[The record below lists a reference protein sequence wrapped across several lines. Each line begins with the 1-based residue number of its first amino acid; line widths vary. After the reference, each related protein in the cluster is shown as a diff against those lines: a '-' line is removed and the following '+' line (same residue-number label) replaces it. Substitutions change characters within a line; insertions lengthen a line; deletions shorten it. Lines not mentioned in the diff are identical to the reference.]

1 MENCEYPDIK
11 KINDNYKKII
21 SNYKNCTKNIKNIS
35 EDIKN
40 LENIHQV
47 YINSGDLSSL
57 NYSVYVDDIKHQI
70 NITKLE
76 YEYINQI
83 CSINIEKLYRDLFK
97 LYNRIIKILLL
108 IFRENKD
115 IIIKIWKSSEK
126 INFDSPDFKKFRK
139 SIKLI
144 SDNARSNNPTTNDNK
159 IFEEIK
165 KQFYIDI
172 IIYNDLEKTHTYNIE
187 DIIVIYDNLN
197 KRLEELI
204 LSRELIRI
212 NLVDIQSK
220 TDKGILGQ
228 TFIMDLNGKCDRIK
242 IDYIIMLKLLE
253 STINMHLNLS
263 DKYTNIS
270 QNIADE
276 VSCGE
281 DTTISED
288 MKKINKNV
296 DNDSDVD
303 IFLSKDGR
311 LRHSSIDTT

>member
-276 VSCGE
+276 VSCGD

>member
-1 MENCEYPDIK
+1 MENCEYLDIK

>member
-1 MENCEYPDIK
+1 MENIENPDIK

-21 SNYKNCTKNIKNIS
+21 GNYKICTKNIKNIS

-40 LENIHQV
+40 LENVHQV

-70 NITKLE
+70 NITKIE

-83 CSINIEKLYRDLFK
+83 YSINIEKLYRDLFK
-97 LYNRIIKILLL
+97 LYNRITKHLLL

-115 IIIKIWKSSEK
+115 IIIKIWKSNEK

-144 SDNARSNNPTTNDNK
+144 SDSARSNNPTTNDNK

-172 IIYNDLEKTHTYNIE
+172 IIYNDLEKTHIYNIE

-197 KRLEELI
+197 KRLEEMI

-220 TDKGILGQ
+220 TDKGIFGQ
-228 TFIMDLNGKCDRIK
+228 TFIMDLNGKSDRIK
-242 IDYIIMLKLLE
+242 IDYIIMFKLLE
-253 STINMHLNLS
+253 STINMHVTLS
-263 DKYTNIS
+263 NKYTNIS
-270 QNIADE
+270 KNIADE

-281 DTTISED
+281 DVTVSETVSEVN
-288 MKKINKNV
+288 KKTNKNI
-296 DNDSDVD
+296 DNDSDPD

-311 LRHSSIDTT
+311 IKES

>member
-1 MENCEYPDIK
+1 MENNEIPDIK
-11 KINDNYKKII
+11 KINDKYKNII
-21 SNYKNCTKNIKNIS
+21 NNYKNCGINIKNIS

-40 LENIHQV
+40 LENIHHI
-47 YINSGDLSSL
+47 YINSGDSSSL
-57 NYSVYVDDIKHQI
+57 NYSVYIDDIKHQI
-70 NITKLE
+70 DITKLE
-76 YEYINQI
+76 YEYISQI
-83 CSINIEKLYRDLFK
+83 YSINIEKIYRDLFK
-97 LYNRIIKILLL
+97 LYNRITKVLLL

-126 INFDSPDFKKFRK
+126 INFDSPDFKKFKK

-165 KQFYIDI
+165 KQFYFDI
-172 IIYNDLEKTHTYNIE
+172 IIYNDLEKTHKYSIE
-187 DIIVIYDNLN
+187 DIVVIYDNLN
-197 KRLEELI
+197 KRLDELI

-228 TFIMDLNGKCDRIK
+228 TFIMDLNGKNDRIK

-253 STINMHLNLS
+253 SILNMHFTLS
-263 DKYTNIS
+263 EKYVNIS

-276 VSCGE
+276 VSCGD
-281 DTTISED
+281 DTTVSED
-288 MKKINKNV
+288 NKKINKNI
-296 DNDSDVD
+296 DNDPDLD
-303 IFLSKDGR
+303 IFLSKDGNV
-311 LRHSSIDTT
+311 